1 MLHGRTGCR
10 ILGIE
15 IDARQADRFLRSV
28 RLNGL
33 NEAEITAVNA
43 DYIDYSSKSKT
54 KFDCAI
60 CNPPYHQHD
69 CGAISQKGAATHDI
83 AAPIKEITKAAAKLL
98 KYGGKFFMCFPARRL
113 CDAFT
118 ALSSAGL
125 EPKRLRLVAGKPEA
139 APYLALIEAKSGA
152 KSGLIIENNLII
164 YDENG
169 EYSPEVA
176 EFYGK

>member
-1 MLHGRTGCR
+1 
-10 ILGIE
+10 
-15 IDARQADRFLRSV
+15 
-28 RLNGL
+28 
-33 NEAEITAVNA
+33 
-43 DYIDYSSKSKT
+43 
-54 KFDCAI
+54 
-60 CNPPYHQHD
+60 
-69 CGAISQKGAATHDI
+69 
-83 AAPIKEITKAAAKLL
+83 
-98 KYGGKFFMCFPARRL
+98 MCFPARRL

-164 YDENG
+164 HDENG

>member
-1 MLHGRTGCR
+1 M
-10 ILGIE
+10 
-15 IDARQADRFLRSV
+15 RSV

-43 DYIDYSSKSKT
+43 DYIDYSVKSKT

-98 KYGGKFFMCFPARRL
+98 KYGGKFFICFPARRL

-164 YDENG
+164 HDENG